1 MQEYKDQD
9 TVFMRYALEL
19 AEKGRGNTSP
29 NPMVGAVLVKN
40 GSISGRGYHGFVG
53 GPHAEVNA
61 IHDAGENAKGADL
74 YVTLEPCNHQGRT
87 PPCTHKILESGIRRV
102 FVAMNDPNPD
112 VTGGGNAFL
121 KEKGIP
127 VVSGICEKEARIQ
140 NEVFVKYMRTK
151 KPFVLLKCAATLDG
165 YIATRTGDAKWVS
178 GEQSRAYV
186 HELRHWLDGIM
197 VGIGTVKSDNPSLTT
212 RLEGKKGLDPTR
224 IILDSQLSVS
234 PDAKIFHQ
242 DSDAGNIIVCG
253 DNVPRDRKKMI
264 SDLGA
269 RVITLPLKDGRT
281 DPEQLMIRLGDMG
294 ITGLLIEGGSRVIA
308 SALKAR
314 IVDKIMFF
322 YAPKILG
329 GDDGFPICRGAGPER
344 MAGSIPLRDMNIRRF
359 GEDVMVEG
367 YVDICDIL

>member
-61 IHDAGENAKGADL
+61 INDAGENAKGADL

>member
-1 MQEYKDQD
+1 MQEYKDKD

-19 AEKGRGNTSP
+19 AEKGRGSTSP
-29 NPMVGAVLVKN
+29 NPMVGAVVVKD

-61 IHDAGENAKGADL
+61 INDAGENAKGADL

-112 VTGGGNAFL
+112 VTGGGNEYLRAR
-121 KEKGIP
+121 GVSVI
-127 VVSGICEKEARIQ
+127 SGICEKEARLQ
-140 NEVFVKYMRTK
+140 NEVFVKYVQSKT
-151 KPFVLLKCAATLDG
+151 PFVLLKCAATLDG
-165 YIATRTGDAKWVS
+165 YIATRSGDSKWVS

-197 VGIGTVKSDNPSLTT
+197 VGIGTVRNDNPSLTA
-212 RLEGKKGLDPTR
+212 RPEGKKGRDPVR

-242 DSDAGNIIVCG
+242 DSDAQNIIVCG
-253 DNVPRDRKKMI
+253 DNVPHDRKKMI
-264 SDLGA
+264 RDMGA
-269 RVITLPLKDGRT
+269 KVLSLPLKEGRI
-281 DPEQLMIRLGDMG
+281 DLEQLMIHLGDMG

-329 GDDGFPICRGAGPER
+329 GDDGFPICRGTGPER
-344 MAGSIPLRDMNIRRF
+344 MAGSIPLRDMNVRRF

-367 YVDICDIL
+367 YID